1 MHNAGHGRANMA
13 ACGCC
18 SPILCAVDIRKQ
30 TKKEAVLNCGE
41 GKPHAVIF
49 RIKRNRQKRGKSA
62 QLGNQGCEGRGK
74 GSKTAKIH
82 VSNFAACVRGA
93 FSYWFLSLG
102 NEAGQKTRAKRPCIP
117 PRGPPR
123 LPAAPGRALRG
134 GRRRG
139 GAGREAGGRP
149 VAMGRRGGRRRRRS
163 CCSLTH
169 PPAAILCPRSR
180 QHGFMTAVS
189 ERGGQAG
196 ASPSHPS
203 PVCGGW
209 FVCFFLPLLNIIF
222 GGSER
227 FSPGSGARRR
237 GGSAG
242 RAGAPR
248 LSRDGGT
255 RRGHAA
261 VPGGAERT
269 KPGGA
274 AGCRLRAPRASR
286 RPEMAPPGRPAACGR
301 KRGPAPGGP
310 APAALRLPRRG
321 LVAAVRAAAERAR
334 LRGGSDAA
342 AAERSGPANGP
353 ASLAGRE

>member
-13 ACGCC
+13 ACGRC

-102 NEAGQKTRAKRPCIP
+102 NEAGQKTRAKRPCIL

-203 PVCGGW
+203 PVCGG
-209 FVCFFLPLLNIIF
+209 
-222 GGSER
+222 
-227 FSPGSGARRR
+227 
-237 GGSAG
+237 
-242 RAGAPR
+242 
-248 LSRDGGT
+248 
-255 RRGHAA
+255 
-261 VPGGAERT
+261 
-269 KPGGA
+269 
-274 AGCRLRAPRASR
+274 
-286 RPEMAPPGRPAACGR
+286 
-301 KRGPAPGGP
+301 
-310 APAALRLPRRG
+310 
-321 LVAAVRAAAERAR
+321 
-334 LRGGSDAA
+334 
-342 AAERSGPANGP
+342 
-353 ASLAGRE
+353 